1 MERAQQALVILEDRD
16 SSLSSRLF
24 SIHDSLQVLRSHGV
38 LDVSVQAER
47 LTEYYAQALS
57 LNNTGGAKAIKKE
70 FEKLMEYGGD
80 YFRLFE
86 ELELVQEQLSII
98 RFEKENLSTE
108 LDAQL
113 TNKFVIN
120 KAVAPVGAVFT
131 LLCLISGSMWG
142 KPMWG
147 TWWVWDA
154 RLTSVAILFIVYLLI
169 IFLNQTFENRDVRE
183 KTIAIFILIGSV
195 NLPIIKFSVDWWNT
209 LHQPASVSKL
219 SSPSIDIS
227 MLQPLLMMTLAFSLI
242 GIIIAILR
250 IKAEILIRKKYL

>member
-1 MERAQQALVILEDRD
+1 MFKFLINPSRFNKFSDLILKPLVIITSFTLIVG
-16 SSLSSRLF
+16 LF
-24 SIHDSLQVLRSHGV
+24 LVYYSPLDYQQGLTVKIMYIHVP
-38 LDVSVQAER
+38 A
-47 LTEYYAQALS
+47 AWLS
-57 LNNTGGAKAIKKE
+57 LLTYAI
-70 FEKLMEYGGD
+70 MTIY
-80 YFRLFE
+80 
-86 ELELVQEQLSII
+86 SII
-98 RFEKENLSTE
+98 GLAFKIPFSY
-108 LDAQL
+108 
-113 TNKFVIN
+113 VIN
-120 KAVAPVGAVFT
+120 KAIAPIGAVFT
-131 LLCLISGSMWG
+131 LLCLISGSLWG

-227 MLQPLLMMTLAFSLI
+227 IDGDDSLLTLA
-242 GIIIAILR
+242 G
-250 IKAEILIRKKYL
+250 